1 MGESITIMKVIVKPH
16 IVRIDGKD
24 VQHWIVTTT
33 PRSLGSDRSFADK
46 GEAYRYGHMLVTM
59 YATQA

>member
-1 MGESITIMKVIVKPH
+1 MMKVIVKPH

-24 VQHWIVTTT
+24 VQHWIGTTT

>member
-1 MGESITIMKVIVKPH
+1 MMKVIVKPH

-33 PRSLGSDRSFADK
+33 PRSLGNEDRSFTDK
-46 GEAYRYGHMLVTM
+46 GEDYRYGHMLVTM

>member
-1 MGESITIMKVIVKPH
+1 MMKVIVKPH

-24 VQHWIVTTT
+24 VQRWIVTTT
-33 PRSLGSDRSFADK
+33 PNRLFTDK
-46 GEAYRYGHMLVTM
+46 GEAYRYGHMLMTM